1 MDHLIPQ
8 TKYTIKESVNLTFI
22 LTSDIPY
29 YNTPRMNAININLNT
44 DQVFLTED
52 SDLGWDWK
60 FDFLIRCS
68 DRLMES
74 TNA

>member
-52 SDLGWDWK
+52 SDLG
-60 FDFLIRCS
+60 
-68 DRLMES
+68 
-74 TNA
+74 